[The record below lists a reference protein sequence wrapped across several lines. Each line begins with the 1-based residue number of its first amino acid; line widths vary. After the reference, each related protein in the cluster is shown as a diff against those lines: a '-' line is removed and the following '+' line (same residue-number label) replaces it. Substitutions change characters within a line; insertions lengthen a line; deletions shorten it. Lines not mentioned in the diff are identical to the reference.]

1 MVRISARID
10 KLGGVEDPDVVD
22 AMSEEIQKWKNF
34 QAYELV
40 EDKGQD
46 AIDSRW
52 VVTEKD
58 SHDGMKVAIKARLCL
73 TGFKETAVKISTNIL
88 YAFAGNFGWR
98 IESVDATS
106 AFLQWEEIDRE
117 ILVRPPIESGE
128 EGHLWRMKKAAYG
141 LIDASRRWFKR
152 VMKFMIGKG
161 GQTLTGD

>member
-1 MVRISARID
+1 MKI
-10 KLGGVEDPDVVD
+10 E
-22 AMSEEIQKWKNF
+22 QKWKNF

-73 TGFKETAVKISTNIL
+73 RGFKETEKPRSDSPTADKISTKIL

-98 IESVDATS
+98 IESVDVTS
-106 AFLQWEEIDRE
+106 AFLQGEEIDRE
-117 ILVRPPIESGE
+117 ILVRPLCSSIPE
-128 EGHLWRMKKAAYG
+128 HP
-141 LIDASRRWFKR
+141 
-152 VMKFMIGKG
+152 
-161 GQTLTGD
+161 T